1 MLGFAMMGDYGIR
14 NKQQGDNRIE
24 SYYILR
30 PDTPAEQ
37 SCQGYIKNQASPMQ
51 RGAFGFH
58 VIKESKTIH
67 IEYKGFCTEQ
77 RYQQDNA
84 CEAEQNEG

>member
-37 SCQGYIKNQASPMQ
+37 SCQGYIKKWLSTSGIVRLP
-51 RGAFGFH
+51 
-58 VIKESKTIH
+58 EL
-67 IEYKGFCTEQ
+67 
-77 RYQQDNA
+77 
-84 CEAEQNEG
+84 